1 MIKLIVKEKK
11 NDLFNTVIK
20 YVFFIS
26 LFIALFSVTELVR
39 EMHILEESSWFK
51 EMMIMGDSESQID
64 YQKVMM
70 VKNMV
75 IVYGLSGSVA
85 LLVIMFIVT
94 KMYIKKEEGN
104 REIMKN
110 TGYNKWQRVRCFT
123 LSNLLDILFAG
134 IVSMIAYNGVVTIL
148 RENTGIDELI
158 KIAGLQVGKIS
169 MVVLIIFLVEVVFVI
184 MKEIWEE
191 R

>member
-39 EMHILEESSWFK
+39 EMYILEESSWFK

-85 LLVIMFIVT
+85 LLGTRIIGT
-94 KMYIKKEEGN
+94 KK
-104 REIMKN
+104 
-110 TGYNKWQRVRCFT
+110 
-123 LSNLLDILFAG
+123 
-134 IVSMIAYNGVVTIL
+134 
-148 RENTGIDELI
+148 
-158 KIAGLQVGKIS
+158 
-169 MVVLIIFLVEVVFVI
+169 
-184 MKEIWEE
+184 
-191 R
+191 